1 MNNKYFYI
9 TLLSLLGMGVEMS
22 AQSVSQVPK
31 LVVCINIQ
39 QLRSD
44 HLETFAP
51 LYTKDGLQRFLTEGR
66 VYSNGAYRFT
76 PVDDA
81 SASASL
87 STGAVPYY
95 HGITA
100 EEWLDR
106 NSLRPV
112 KAVRTQQYEYSPQQL
127 STSTLGDE
135 LKIATNGIAKVFAFA
150 ADADCAILSAGHA
163 ADGVAWMNQGKW
175 QTCNYYTP
183 VNQWLSGYTRLYPPT
198 ADMNESL
205 TNIALSCTQQGG
217 IGLDEKPDLLTVTYC
232 VQPTMESYV
241 ALDRSVST
249 LISGI
254 DRQLTTD
261 RVLFVLT
268 STGSSEEENEQNNY
282 EQYRIP
288 TGKFLINR
296 SASLLNLFLGASYGT
311 EQYVEAVYGNQIF
324 LNHKLLEKKNINMG
338 ELLRRAQEFLL
349 QLAGVRNVYT
359 SQQLLTSDS
368 YQIERIRNG
377 FHVEKCGDLLID
389 IAPGWQLVNEETQTT
404 TTSRISNIPFPIIFW
419 GSGIE
424 AQRVETPVTADH
436 IAPTIARVLRIRAPN
451 ACSSEPLF

>member
-1 MNNKYFYI
+1 
-9 TLLSLLGMGVEMS
+9 
-22 AQSVSQVPK
+22 
-31 LVVCINIQ
+31 
-39 QLRSD
+39 
-44 HLETFAP
+44 
-51 LYTKDGLQRFLTEGR
+51 
-66 VYSNGAYRFT
+66 
-76 PVDDA
+76 
-81 SASASL
+81 
-87 STGAVPYY
+87 
-95 HGITA
+95 
-100 EEWLDR
+100 
-106 NSLRPV
+106 
-112 KAVRTQQYEYSPQQL
+112 
-127 STSTLGDE
+127 
-135 LKIATNGIAKVFAFA
+135 
-150 ADADCAILSAGHA
+150 
-163 ADGVAWMNQGKW
+163 MNQGKW

-198 ADMNESL
+198 ADANESL

-217 IGLDEKPDLLTVTYC
+217 IGLDEKPDLLTVTYR

-349 QLAGVRNVYT
+349 QLSGVRNVYT

>member
-1 MNNKYFYI
+1 
-9 TLLSLLGMGVEMS
+9 
-22 AQSVSQVPK
+22 
-31 LVVCINIQ
+31 
-39 QLRSD
+39 
-44 HLETFAP
+44 
-51 LYTKDGLQRFLTEGR
+51 
-66 VYSNGAYRFT
+66 
-76 PVDDA
+76 
-81 SASASL
+81 
-87 STGAVPYY
+87 
-95 HGITA
+95 
-100 EEWLDR
+100 
-106 NSLRPV
+106 
-112 KAVRTQQYEYSPQQL
+112 
-127 STSTLGDE
+127 
-135 LKIATNGIAKVFAFA
+135 
-150 ADADCAILSAGHA
+150 
-163 ADGVAWMNQGKW
+163 
-175 QTCNYYTP
+175 
-183 VNQWLSGYTRLYPPT
+183 
-198 ADMNESL
+198 
-205 TNIALSCTQQGG
+205 
-217 IGLDEKPDLLTVTYC
+217 
-232 VQPTMESYV
+232 V

-349 QLAGVRNVYT
+349 QLSGVRNVYT